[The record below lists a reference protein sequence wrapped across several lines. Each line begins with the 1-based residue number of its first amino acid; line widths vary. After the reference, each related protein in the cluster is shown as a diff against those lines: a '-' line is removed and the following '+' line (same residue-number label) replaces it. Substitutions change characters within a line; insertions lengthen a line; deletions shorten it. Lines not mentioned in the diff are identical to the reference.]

1 MFREDEN
8 QNLVSFS
15 ALSFSRRSEAR
26 PECLGRRC
34 QFLIK
39 IGQDPCQQPIV
50 MYRTYRY
57 RTYSHG
63 FIIIQPCCVW
73 RRVGGSTCYLSLT
86 ELRVLKCRRT
96 LICPDSASS
105 HNFFALIAIPV
116 FWQVLRC
123 HASIFATRN
132 QRGQSFETKAAWS
145 RAFFGSIWKR
155 LKPDVL
161 VGSTSG
167 SDTTF

>member
-116 FWQVLRC
+116 F
-123 HASIFATRN
+123 
-132 QRGQSFETKAAWS
+132 
-145 RAFFGSIWKR
+145 
-155 LKPDVL
+155 
-161 VGSTSG
+161 
-167 SDTTF
+167 